1 MSDGTTYSA
10 PGLKVVSL
18 GSRGRGVVA
27 ERNFKQGEVIAIWR
41 GSIITEREAIALPES
56 ERNQLLQVD
65 EDAFLITNKA
75 LLTVDFINHSCE
87 PNCGFTDSTT
97 LVAMREIAAGETVT
111 FDYAMS
117 DTKPIFT
124 FDCWCGSIT
133 CRKKIIGNDW
143 QLRPARALR
152 RLVRPA
158 RRPPNQAITALAG
171 DLNFSRQTKNKFLR
185 PEEAN
190 RPNINRSRLVAVKVS
205 LSTVRKVLVPSSLRI
220 KF

>member
-1 MSDGTTYSA
+1 MSDNTTYSA

-65 EDAFLITNKA
+65 ENAFLITNKA
-75 LLTVDFINHSCE
+75 LLAVDYINHSCE

-117 DTKPIFT
+117 DTKPIFA
-124 FDCWCGSIT
+124 FDCWCGSAK

-143 QLRPARALR
+143 QLADLQERYAGWFAPHVARL
-152 RLVRPA
+152 
-158 RRPPNQAITALAG
+158 
-171 DLNFSRQTKNKFLR
+171 
-185 PEEAN
+185 
-190 RPNINRSRLVAVKVS
+190 
-205 LSTVRKVLVPSSLRI
+205 I
-220 KF
+220 KQSQP